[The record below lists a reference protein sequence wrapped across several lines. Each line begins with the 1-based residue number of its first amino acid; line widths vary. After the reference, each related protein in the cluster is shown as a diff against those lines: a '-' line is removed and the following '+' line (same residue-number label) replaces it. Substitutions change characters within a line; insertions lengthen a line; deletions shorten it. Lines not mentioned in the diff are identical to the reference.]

1 MRPKTMEEE
10 PFSFAE
16 EVRVQ
21 TRREQRE
28 KWTVG
33 RGGAGNWAKRER
45 DEGEER
51 KGLLG
56 RIGGVL
62 ARA

>member
-1 MRPKTMEEE
+1 MEEE

-16 EVRVQ
+16 VVRVQ
-21 TRREQRE
+21 TRREQTE

-33 RGGAGNWAKRER
+33 RGGAGNWARGRDK
-45 DEGEER
+45 DEGEEGR
-51 KGLLG
+51 RGLLE

-62 ARA
+62 GRT